1 MAILCAAGQ
10 KWSYPRATALPSP
23 PPAAVLW
30 CWHPPLGCPREYS
43 ELEQGRMLPIS
54 PDHPS
59 TGALPLLPQ
68 GRGAAD
74 LQEELTG
81 TAQLPLLR
89 QSSKGGS
96 CGVRGS
102 QGSVGRPGSFLR
114 GEQCPFGSLG
124 LAAALPP
131 KSLFLSPCSLKQ
143 TIPALTPGRGRFVSA
158 LPKKLGTDGRGNPL
172 SRCPAAGGSQP
183 RVPLPRRAPALTEPS
198 PPGRA
203 PTAPPRTPLPEA

>member
-81 TAQLPLLR
+81 IAQLPLLR

-96 CGVRGS
+96 CWVRGS

-143 TIPALTPGRGRFVSA
+143 TIPALTPGRGRFVSPTP
-158 LPKKLGTDGRGNPL
+158 LCPRSWEQTGGGTPCPAARPRGARSPVF
-172 SRCPAAGGSQP
+172 RCPAALQ
-183 RVPLPRRAPALTEPS
+183 R
-198 PPGRA
+198 
-203 PTAPPRTPLPEA
+203 